1 MEDKT
6 MKTTLY
12 ASLAQGMD
20 SFLRIAMT
28 LRRREL
34 KLKSLSMS
42 TDCNEMVLVV
52 MENETSS
59 KTVLNHIAKL
69 CDVSN
74 VRVETV

>member
-1 MEDKT
+1 ME
-6 MKTTLY
+6 TTLY
-12 ASLAQGMD
+12 ASLLQGMD

-42 TDCNEMVLVV
+42 TDCNEMVIVV
-52 MENETSS
+52 MENETPS
-59 KTVLNHIAKL
+59 KAVLNHLVKL

-74 VRVETV
+74 VRVETA

>member
-1 MEDKT
+1 

-52 MENETSS
+52 MENET
-59 KTVLNHIAKL
+59 
-69 CDVSN
+69 
-74 VRVETV
+74 